1 MLHQEME
8 GKGSVCNNYEM
19 QLVRIQAEL
28 KVNTQRTRKVYVRIN
43 SFFTQEEKS
52 RVVSLERELDGTK
65 KELTVRR

>member
-28 KVNTQRTRKVYVRIN
+28 KVNTQRTRKYTYELIPFLHR
-43 SFFTQEEKS
+43 KK
-52 RVVSLERELDGTK
+52 SLESFPWRENSTGQ
-65 KELTVRR
+65 RRS